1 MKRRDLLAAV
11 VGGLV
16 WPIGVR
22 AQADRPVVGYINAAT
37 SAGSADIVMA
47 FKQGL
52 AESGFVEGTNVTVEY
67 RWAEN
72 NYDNLPA
79 LVGEMVD
86 RRVAAI
92 AATSTPVAL
101 AAKSA
106 TQTIPI
112 AFTIGGDP
120 VKIGLVASLSRP
132 NGNLTGVTRYN
143 VELGPKRLQLLQDLV
158 PSAKQVGLLVNPGNP
173 NTAALLAAIA
183 AAAYRLGVE
192 IQVAKASNDDELI
205 HAFEDLHQRHIGT
218 MAIGNDPYFNSR
230 SDQLAAMALRYSIAA
245 IYQYR
250 TFIEAGGLMSYSASN
265 SDSHRELGVYVGRI
279 IAGTKP
285 ADLPV
290 ERSTKLDLLINLK
303 TAKLLGLTVPQSLL
317 ARADEVIE

>member
-37 SAGSADIVMA
+37 SVGSADIVTA

-52 AESGFVEGTNVTVEY
+52 ADSGFVEGTNVTVEY

-86 RRVAAI
+86 RRVAVI

-173 NTAALLAAIA
+173 NTGALLAAIG

-279 IAGTKP
+279 VAGTKP